1 MLPKYCGNCRRKSRK
16 KKMNLLA
23 ILKVAVRALG
33 RNKMRTALTMLGIVI
48 GVGAVIVLVSIGQGA
63 QSMVLD
69 QISNMGS
76 NMMYVMPGN
85 MSFGGASQGLGA
97 SSTLT
102 DDDVAAMV
110 KEVPTIAAA
119 SPSVNA
125 SGQLVFGN
133 QNWFVRMQG
142 TNDKFPEIRSWKV
155 EQGDFFTEADVRS
168 AARVIVLGKTVAEKL
183 FPGID
188 PIGESIRVRNL
199 PFRVVGVLAGKG
211 QSMVGQDQDDT
222 AVIPY
227 TTAQRKLLGQQIPSI
242 NQAMVS
248 AVSQQSTGVTQRQ
261 ITELLRQRHKIP
273 QGEPD
278 DFTVRNMTDAAQTFQ
293 QLTTIMTLLLGSI
306 AAISLIVG
314 GIGIMNIMLV
324 SVTERTREIGI
335 RMAVGARPNY
345 VRMQFLMESVA
356 LSLMGGL
363 IGVLI
368 GGGLAAVVSKLLGWP
383 TLVSALSV
391 LVSFAFATLI
401 GVFFGY
407 YPAHKAAAL
416 DPIEALRYE

>member
-1 MLPKYCGNCRRKSRK
+1 
-16 KKMNLLA
+16 MNLLA
-23 ILKVAVRALG
+23 IIKVAARALG
-33 RNKMRTALTMLGIVI
+33 RNKLRTALTMLGIII

-63 QSMVLD
+63 QAMVLD
-69 QISNMGS
+69 QISSMGT
-76 NMMYVMPGN
+76 NMMYIMPGN
-85 MSFGGASQGLGA
+85 INFGGAALGA
-97 SSTLT
+97 GAANTLT
-102 DDDVAAMV
+102 DDDVNAMER
-110 KEVPTIAAA
+110 EVPTIAAA
-119 SPSVNA
+119 SPVVNS

-133 QNWFVRMQG
+133 ENWFVRIQG
-142 TNDKFPEIRSWKV
+142 TNEKFPEIRTWKV
-155 EQGDFFTEADVRS
+155 EQGEFFTDADVRS
-168 AARVIVLGKTVAEKL
+168 ASRVIVLGKTVAEKL
-183 FPGID
+183 FAGVD
-188 PIGESIRVRNL
+188 PIGETIRVRNL
-199 PFRVVGVLAGKG
+199 PFRVVGVLSAKG

-222 AVIPY
+222 AVMPY
-227 TTAQRKLLGQQIPSI
+227 TTVQRKLLGQQIPSI

-248 AVSQQSTGVTQRQ
+248 AVSQQATTITQQQ
-261 ITELLRQRHKIP
+261 ITLLLRQRHKIAA
-273 QGEPD
+273 GEAD
-278 DFTVRNMTDAAQTFQ
+278 DFLVRNMTDAAQTFT

-306 AAISLIVG
+306 AAISLVVG

-345 VRMQFLMESVA
+345 VRLQFLTESLV

-368 GGGLAAVVSKLLGWP
+368 GGGIAALVSKILGWP

-391 LVSFAFATLI
+391 LISFAFATII
-401 GVFFGY
+401 GIFFGY

>member
-1 MLPKYCGNCRRKSRK
+1 
-16 KKMNLLA
+16 MNLLA
-23 ILKVAVRALG
+23 ILKVAIRALG

-48 GVGAVIVLVSIGQGA
+48 GVGAVIVLLSIGQGA
-63 QSMVLD
+63 QTMVLN
-69 QISNMGS
+69 QTTNIASNT
-76 NMMYVMPGN
+76 MYVMPGN
-85 MSFGGASQGLGA
+85 LSFGGASQGLGA
-97 SSTLT
+97 ASTLT
-102 DDDVAAMV
+102 DDDVMAMI
-110 KEVPTIAAA
+110 KEIPTIAAA
-119 SPSVNA
+119 SPTVNA

-142 TNDKFPEIRSWKV
+142 TNDKFPVIRTWNV
-155 EQGDFFTEADVRS
+155 EQGEFFTEADVR
-168 AARVIVLGKTVAEKL
+168 AASRVIVLGKTVADKL
-183 FPGID
+183 FVGID
-188 PIGESIRVRNL
+188 PIGETIRVRNL
-199 PFRVVGVLAGKG
+199 PFRVVGVLAAKG

-222 AVIPY
+222 AVMPY

-248 AVSQQSTGVTQRQ
+248 AVSQQTTGMTQRQ
-261 ITELLRQRHKIP
+261 ITSLLRQRHKIP
-273 QGEPD
+273 QGDPD
-278 DFTVRNMTDAAQTFQ
+278 DFTVRNMTDAAQTFE

-363 IGVLI
+363 IGVII
-368 GGGLAAVVSKLLGWP
+368 GGSLAAIVSRVLGWP
-383 TLVSALSV
+383 TLVSGLSV
-391 LVSFAFATLI
+391 LVSFAFATVI

>member
-1 MLPKYCGNCRRKSRK
+1 
-16 KKMNLLA
+16 MNFLA
-23 ILKVAVRALG
+23 ILKVAARALG
-33 RNKMRTALTMLGIVI
+33 RNKLRTALTMLGIII

-85 MSFGGASQGLGA
+85 LNFGGAALGA
-97 SSTLT
+97 GAANTLT
-102 DDDVAAMV
+102 DEDVVAM
-110 KEVPTIAAA
+110 EREIPTIAAA
-119 SPSVNA
+119 SPVVNA

-142 TNDKFPEIRSWKV
+142 TNEQFPKIRSWIV
-155 EQGDFFTEADVRS
+155 GQGDFFTDADVRS
-168 AARVIVLGKTVAEKL
+168 AARVIVLGKSVADRL

-188 PIGESIRVRNL
+188 PIGETIRVRNL
-199 PFRVVGVLAGKG
+199 PFRVVGVLTEKG
-211 QSMVGQDQDDT
+211 QSMVGQDQDDV
-222 AVIPY
+222 AIVPY
-227 TTAQRKLLGQQIPSI
+227 TTASRKLLGRQISSI

-248 AVSQQSTGVTQRQ
+248 AISQEASSLTQRQ
-261 ITELLRQRHKIP
+261 ITELLRQRHKIAT
-273 QGEPD
+273 GESD
-278 DFTVRNMTDAAQTFQ
+278 DFMVRNMTDAAQTFT

-306 AAISLIVG
+306 AAISLVVG

-345 VRMQFLMESVA
+345 VRMQFLTESLV

-368 GGGLAAVVSKLLGWP
+368 GAALSVLVSKILGWP

-391 LVSFAFATLI
+391 LISFAFATAI
-401 GVFFGY
+401 GIFFGY

>member
-1 MLPKYCGNCRRKSRK
+1 
-16 KKMNLLA
+16 MNFMA
-23 ILKVAVRALG
+23 ILKVAARALG
-33 RNKMRTALTMLGIVI
+33 RNKLRTALTMLGIII
-48 GVGAVIVLVSIGQGA
+48 GVCAVIVLVSIGQGA
-63 QSMVLD
+63 QAMVLD
-69 QISNMGS
+69 QISSMGS

-85 MSFGGASQGLGA
+85 LTFGGAALGA
-97 SSTLT
+97 GAASTLT
-102 DDDVAAMV
+102 DEDVNAM
-110 KEVPTIAAA
+110 EREIPTIAAA
-119 SPSVNA
+119 SPVVNA

-133 QNWFVRMQG
+133 QNWFVRIQG
-142 TNDKFPEIRSWKV
+142 TNEKFPEIRSWKV
-155 EQGDFFTEADVRS
+155 EQGDFFTDADVRS

-188 PIGESIRVRNL
+188 PIGETIRVRNL
-199 PFRVVGVLAGKG
+199 PFRVVGVLAAKG

-227 TTAQRKLLGQQIPSI
+227 TTAQRKLLGQQILSI

-248 AVSQQSTGVTQRQ
+248 AISQEATSVTQRQ
-261 ITELLRQRHKIP
+261 ITDLLRQRHKIAR
-273 QGEPD
+273 GESD
-278 DFTVRNMTDAAQTFQ
+278 DFMVRNMTDAAQTFT

-306 AAISLIVG
+306 AAISLVVG

-345 VRMQFLMESVA
+345 VRLQFLTESLV
-356 LSLMGGL
+356 LSLIGGL

-368 GGGLAAVVSKLLGWP
+368 GGVIAALVSKILGWP

-391 LVSFAFATLI
+391 LISFAFATVI
-401 GVFFGY
+401 GIFFGY

>member
-1 MLPKYCGNCRRKSRK
+1 MTM
-16 KKMNLLA
+16 KMNLFA
-23 ILKVAVRALG
+23 ILKVAFRALG
-33 RNKMRTALTMLGIVI
+33 RNKLRTALTMLGIII

-76 NMMYVMPGN
+76 NMIYVMPGN
-85 MSFGGASQGLGA
+85 LNFGGASMGMGA

-102 DDDVAAMV
+102 DEDVFAM
-110 KEVPTIAAA
+110 EREIPTIAAA

-142 TNDKFPEIRSWKV
+142 TNEKFPQIRSWKV
-155 EQGDFFTEADVRS
+155 EQGDFFTEGDVRS
-168 AARVIVLGKTVAEKL
+168 AARVIVLGKTVSDKL
-183 FPGID
+183 FPGLD
-188 PIGESIRVRNL
+188 PIGQTIRVRNL
-199 PFRVVGVLAGKG
+199 PFRVIGVLGAKG

-248 AVSQQSTGVTQRQ
+248 AISQEATGITQNQ
-261 ITELLRQRHKIP
+261 ITDLLRQRHKIP
-273 QGEPD
+273 ANESD
-278 DFTVRNMTDAAQTFQ
+278 DFFVRNMTDAANTFQ

-306 AAISLIVG
+306 AAISLVVG

-345 VRMQFLMESVA
+345 VRLQFLMESVA

-363 IGVLI
+363 IGVII
-368 GGGLAAVVSKLLGWP
+368 GGVLAAVVSKVLGWP

-391 LVSFAFATLI
+391 LISFAFATAI

>member
-1 MLPKYCGNCRRKSRK
+1 
-16 KKMNLLA
+16 MNFLA
-23 ILKVAVRALG
+23 ILKVAARALG
-33 RNKMRTALTMLGIVI
+33 RNKLRTALTMLGIII

-69 QISNMGS
+69 QISSMGT

-85 MSFGGASQGLGA
+85 LNFGGAAMGA
-97 SSTLT
+97 GAANSLT
-102 DDDVAAMV
+102 DEDVNAMQR
-110 KEVPTIAAA
+110 EIPTIAAS
-119 SPSVNA
+119 SPVVNS

-142 TNDKFPEIRSWKV
+142 TNEKFPQIRSWKV
-155 EQGDFFTEADVRS
+155 EQGDFFTEADIRS
-168 AARVIVLGKTVAEKL
+168 ASRVIVLGKSVAERL
-183 FPGID
+183 FPGLD

-199 PFRVVGVLAGKG
+199 PFRVVGVLAAKG

-248 AVSQQSTGVTQRQ
+248 VISQQATGVTQTQ
-261 ITELLRQRHKIP
+261 ITALLRQRHKIAP
-273 QGEPD
+273 GESD
-278 DFTVRNMTDAAQTFQ
+278 DFMVRNMTDAAQTFT

-306 AAISLIVG
+306 AAISLVVG

-345 VRMQFLMESVA
+345 VRLQFLTESLV

-368 GGGLAAVVSKLLGWP
+368 GGSLAALVSKILGWP
-383 TLVSALSV
+383 TLVSGLSV
-391 LVSFAFATLI
+391 LVSFGFATVI
-401 GVFFGY
+401 GIFFGY

>member
-1 MLPKYCGNCRRKSRK
+1 
-16 KKMNLLA
+16 MNLLA
-23 ILKVAVRALG
+23 IIKVAARALG
-33 RNKMRTALTMLGIVI
+33 RNKLRTALTMLGIII

-63 QSMVLD
+63 QAMVLD
-69 QISNMGS
+69 QISSMGT

-85 MSFGGASQGLGA
+85 LFFGGAALGA
-97 SSTLT
+97 GAASTLT
-102 DDDVAAMV
+102 DDDVAAM
-110 KEVPTIAAA
+110 EREIPTIAAA
-119 SPSVNA
+119 SPVVNA

-133 QNWFVRMQG
+133 QNWFVRIQG
-142 TNDKFPEIRSWKV
+142 ANERFPEIRTWKL
-155 EQGDFFTEADVRS
+155 EQGEFFTNADVRS

-183 FPGID
+183 FPGVD
-188 PIGESIRVRNL
+188 PIGETIRVRNL
-199 PFRVVGVLAGKG
+199 PFRVVGVLAAKG

-222 AVIPY
+222 AVTPY

-248 AVSQQSTGVTQRQ
+248 AISQQATSVTQKQ
-261 ITELLRQRHKIP
+261 ITELLRQRHKIAP
-273 QGEPD
+273 GETD
-278 DFTVRNMTDAAQTFQ
+278 DFMVRNMTDAAQTFT

-306 AAISLIVG
+306 AAISLVVG

-345 VRMQFLMESVA
+345 VRLQFLTESLV

-363 IGVLI
+363 VGVLI
-368 GGGLAAVVSKLLGWP
+368 GGVIAALVSKILGWP

-391 LVSFAFATLI
+391 LISFGFATVI
-401 GVFFGY
+401 GIFFGY

>member
-1 MLPKYCGNCRRKSRK
+1 
-16 KKMNLLA
+16 MNIFA
-23 ILKVAVRALG
+23 IIKVAARALG
-33 RNKMRTALTMLGIVI
+33 RNKLRTALTMLGIII

-63 QSMVLD
+63 QAMVLD
-69 QISNMGS
+69 QISNMGT

-85 MSFGGASQGLGA
+85 LTFGGAALGA
-97 SSTLT
+97 GAASTLT
-102 DDDVAAMV
+102 DEDVASMER
-110 KEVPTIAAA
+110 EVPTIAAA
-119 SPSVNA
+119 SPVVNA

-133 QNWFVRMQG
+133 QNWFVRIQG
-142 TNDKFPEIRSWKV
+142 TNERFPEIRTWKV
-155 EQGDFFTEADVRS
+155 EQGEFFTDADVRS

-183 FPGID
+183 FPGVD
-188 PIGESIRVRNL
+188 PIGETIRVRNL
-199 PFRVVGVLAGKG
+199 PFRVVGVLAAKG

-248 AVSQQSTGVTQRQ
+248 AISQQATGVTQRQ
-261 ITELLRQRHKIP
+261 ITELLRQRHKIAP
-273 QGEPD
+273 GETD
-278 DFTVRNMTDAAQTFQ
+278 DFMVRNMTDAAQTFT

-306 AAISLIVG
+306 AAISLVVG

-345 VRMQFLMESVA
+345 VRLQFLTESLV

-363 IGVLI
+363 VGVLI
-368 GGGLAAVVSKLLGWP
+368 GGAIAALVSRILGWP

-391 LVSFAFATLI
+391 LISFGFATVI
-401 GVFFGY
+401 GIFFGY

>member
-1 MLPKYCGNCRRKSRK
+1 
-16 KKMNLLA
+16 MNFIA
-23 ILKVAVRALG
+23 ILKVAGRALG
-33 RNKMRTALTMLGIVI
+33 RNKLRTALTMLGIII

-63 QSMVLD
+63 QAMVLD
-69 QISNMGS
+69 QISSMGS

-85 MSFGGASQGLGA
+85 LNFGGAALGA
-97 SSTLT
+97 GAANSLT
-102 DDDVAAMV
+102 DEDVAAM
-110 KEVPTIAAA
+110 EREIATIRAA
-119 SPSVNA
+119 SPVVNA

-142 TNDKFPEIRSWKV
+142 TNERFPEIRSWRV
-155 EQGDFFTEADVRS
+155 EQGDFFTDSDVRS
-168 AARVIVLGKTVAEKL
+168 AARVIVLGKSVAERL
-183 FPGID
+183 FPGVD
-188 PIGESIRVRNL
+188 PIGETIRVRNL
-199 PFRVVGVLAGKG
+199 PFRVVGVLSAKG

-248 AVSQQSTGVTQRQ
+248 SISQEAIGVTQRQ
-261 ITELLRQRHKIP
+261 ITELLRQRHKIGP
-273 QGEPD
+273 GESD
-278 DFTVRNMTDAAQTFQ
+278 DFMVRNLTDAAQQFT

-306 AAISLIVG
+306 AAISLVVG

-345 VRMQFLMESVA
+345 VRLQFLTESLV

-368 GGGLAAVVSKLLGWP
+368 GGGIAALVSRILNWP
-383 TLVSALSV
+383 TLVSGLSV
-391 LVSFAFATLI
+391 LISFAFATVI
-401 GVFFGY
+401 GIFFGY

>member
-1 MLPKYCGNCRRKSRK
+1 
-16 KKMNLLA
+16 MNFIA
-23 ILKVAVRALG
+23 IIKVAARALG
-33 RNKMRTALTMLGIVI
+33 RNKLRTALTMLGIII

-63 QSMVLD
+63 QAMVLD
-69 QISNMGS
+69 QISSMGS

-85 MSFGGASQGLGA
+85 LNFGGASLGA
-97 SSTLT
+97 GAANTLT
-102 DDDVAAMV
+102 DEDVNAMER
-110 KEVPTIAAA
+110 EVPTIAGA
-119 SPSVNA
+119 SPVVNA

-133 QNWFVRMQG
+133 QNWFVRIQG
-142 TNDKFPEIRSWKV
+142 TNRKFPEIRSWKV
-155 EQGDFFTEADVRS
+155 ERGEFFTDADVRS

-188 PIGESIRVRNL
+188 PIGETIRVRNL
-199 PFRVVGVLAGKG
+199 PFRVVGVLTAKG

-248 AVSQQSTGVTQRQ
+248 AISQEATGVTQRQ
-261 ITELLRQRHKIP
+261 ITELLRQRHRIAT
-273 QGEPD
+273 GDTD
-278 DFTVRNMTDAAQTFQ
+278 DFMVRNMTDAAQTFT

-306 AAISLIVG
+306 AAISLVVG

-335 RMAVGARPNY
+335 RMAVGARPSY
-345 VRMQFLMESVA
+345 VRLQFLAESVA

-368 GGGLAAVVSKLLGWP
+368 GGGIATLVSKLLGWP
-383 TLVSALSV
+383 TLVSTLSV
-391 LVSFAFATLI
+391 LISFAFAAVI
-401 GVFFGY
+401 GIFFGY